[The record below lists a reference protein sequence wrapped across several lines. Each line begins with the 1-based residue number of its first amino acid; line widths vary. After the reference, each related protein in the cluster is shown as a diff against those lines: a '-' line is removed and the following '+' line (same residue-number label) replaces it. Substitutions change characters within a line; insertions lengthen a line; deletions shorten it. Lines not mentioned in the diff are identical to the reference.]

1 MPSLTLPSPEP
12 APPGRIAT
20 IDTVRGVA
28 VMGILFLNIL
38 SFALPEAAYVSP
50 RAYGLD
56 GPADR
61 FAYYAVLIL
70 FDGKMRG
77 LFSFLFGASLLLVVD
92 RAEAS
97 GRDPAAVHYARM
109 FWLFVLGLA
118 HAALLWRGDILAHYA
133 LVGSIAFAFRHLSV
147 GKLLTFGIACAVVD
161 ALLMG
166 SIPLSYLAMQ
176 AGTGADAAQGLRDF
190 QNGFGIPAPA
200 IIARDLALF
209 RSGYGAILAD
219 NIAQIPDILSDTF
232 IIGFET
238 LAYMLFGMAALRS
251 GMLDGRWPRRRLW
264 RWAVGGMGAGLLGYG
279 AVAFWISTRNLDLFA
294 IVAGS
299 IALATPFRA
308 IMIPGWAATI
318 LLLAA
323 GDSPIACRFAAAGRM
338 ALSNYL
344 ATSIVMCGLFYG
356 WGFGQFGHWSRAS
369 LYLPVVAMCTAML
382 LWSPWWLA
390 RYRYGP
396 FEWLWRSLARRQWQP
411 MRNSSSVR
419 TRRIDAN
426 DTQ

>member
-1 MPSLTLPSPEP
+1 MPDPTPT
-12 APPGRIAT
+12 GRIAT

-28 VMGILFLNIL
+28 VMGILFLNIIA
-38 SFALPEAAYVSP
+38 FAMPEAAYISP
-50 RAYGLD
+50 RAYGLN

-61 FAYYAVLIL
+61 FAYYATLIL
-70 FDGKMRG
+70 LDGKMRG

-109 FWLFVLGLA
+109 FWLFLLGIA

-133 LVGSIAFAFRHLSV
+133 LIGSIAYWFRHNSARRLV
-147 GKLLTFGIACAVVD
+147 AFGIAFAVVD
-161 ALLMG
+161 MLLMG
-166 SIPLSYLAMQ
+166 SIPLSYLAML
-176 AGTGADAAQGLRDF
+176 AGGGADAARGLRDF
-190 QNGFGIPAPA
+190 DNGFGIPAA
-200 IIARDLALF
+200 TVIARELALF

-219 NIAQIPDILSDTF
+219 NIAQVPDILNETP

-251 GMLDGRWPRRRLW
+251 GMLRGRWSRRRLL
-264 RWAVGGMGAGLLGYG
+264 RWAVGGMGIGIAGYG
-279 AVAFWISTRNLDLFA
+279 AIALWIAWRDLDVLA
-294 IVAGS
+294 IVAGP
-299 IALATPFRA
+299 IALATPFRT

-318 LLLAA
+318 ILLA
-323 GDSPIACRFAAAGRM
+323 GNGGPIARRLAAVGRM

-344 ATSIVMCGLFYG
+344 ATSIVMCFLFYG
-356 WGFGQFGHWSRAS
+356 WGLGQFGYWSRAS
-369 LYLPVVAMCTAML
+369 LYLPVFAMCAAMA

-390 RYRYGP
+390 RFRYGP
-396 FEWLWRSLARRQWQP
+396 FEWLWRSLARWQWQP
-411 MRNSSSVR
+411 LRNPSHLQ

-426 DTQ
+426 DPQ

>member
-1 MPSLTLPSPEP
+1 
-12 APPGRIAT
+12 
-20 IDTVRGVA
+20 
-28 VMGILFLNIL
+28 MGILFLNIL
-38 SFALPEAAYVSP
+38 SFALPEAAYISP

-97 GRDPAAVHYARM
+97 GRDPAGVHYARM

-133 LVGSIAFAFRHLSV
+133 LVGSVAFAFRHLSV
-147 GKLLTFGIACAVVD
+147 GRLLTFGIACAAVD

-190 QNGFGIPAPA
+190 QNAFGVPAPA
-200 IIARDLALF
+200 IIARELALY
-209 RSGYGAILAD
+209 RGGYAGILAD
-219 NIAQIPDILSDTF
+219 NLAEIGKNLGNTL

-264 RWAVGGMGAGLLGYG
+264 RWAVGGMGLGLIGYG
-279 AVAFWISTRNLDLFA
+279 MIAVWIASRNLDLLA
-294 IVAGS
+294 IVAGP
-299 IALATPFRA
+299 IALATPFRT

-323 GDSPIACRFAAAGRM
+323 ANGPTARRFAAAGRM

-344 ATSIVMCGLFYG
+344 ATSIVMCFLFYG
-356 WGFGQFGHWSRAS
+356 WGLGQFGQWSRAS
-369 LYLPVVAMCTAML
+369 LYLPVFAMCAAML

-411 MRNSSSVR
+411 MRNTSPVQ